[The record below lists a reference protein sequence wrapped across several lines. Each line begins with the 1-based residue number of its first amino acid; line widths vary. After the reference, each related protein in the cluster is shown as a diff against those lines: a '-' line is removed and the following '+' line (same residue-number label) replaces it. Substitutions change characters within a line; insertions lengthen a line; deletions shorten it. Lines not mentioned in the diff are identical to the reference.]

1 MALLHK
7 GSLAEEALGQLFGVV
22 VSCKR
27 NNRRNHKMG
36 HTTSGRHLDMLAP
49 QGMPSSLLLDPDF
62 GIHPH
67 KVRVVAGPAPP
78 VLLLAPVER
87 PVWGLVPSEVRRQV

>member
-27 NNRRNHKMG
+27 NNRRNHKTG
-36 HTTSGRHLDMLAP
+36 HTTSGRHLDMLALKEEIVY
-49 QGMPSSLLLDPDF
+49 S
-62 GIHPH
+62 
-67 KVRVVAGPAPP
+67 
-78 VLLLAPVER
+78 
-87 PVWGLVPSEVRRQV
+87 

>member
-7 GSLAEEALGQLFGVV
+7 GSLAEEALWRLVAVV

-36 HTTSGRHLDMLAP
+36 HTTSGRHLDMLALRRR
-49 QGMPSSLLLDPDF
+49 SFTVSL
-62 GIHPH
+62 
-67 KVRVVAGPAPP
+67 VR
-78 VLLLAPVER
+78 
-87 PVWGLVPSEVRRQV
+87 

>member
-7 GSLAEEALGQLFGVV
+7 GSLAEEALGQLVEVV

-36 HTTSGRHLDMLAP
+36 HTTLGRHLDMLALRRR
-49 QGMPSSLLLDPDF
+49 SFTVSL
-62 GIHPH
+62 
-67 KVRVVAGPAPP
+67 VR
-78 VLLLAPVER
+78 
-87 PVWGLVPSEVRRQV
+87 

>member
-36 HTTSGRHLDMLAP
+36 HTTSGRHLDMLALREEIVY
-49 QGMPSSLLLDPDF
+49 S
-62 GIHPH
+62 
-67 KVRVVAGPAPP
+67 
-78 VLLLAPVER
+78 
-87 PVWGLVPSEVRRQV
+87 

>member
-7 GSLAEEALGQLFGVV
+7 ESLAEEALGQLVV

-36 HTTSGRHLDMLAP
+36 HTTSGRHLDMLA
-49 QGMPSSLLLDPDF
+49 LKEE
-62 GIHPH
+62 I
-67 KVRVVAGPAPP
+67 VYY
-78 VLLLAPVER
+78 
-87 PVWGLVPSEVRRQV
+87 